1 MNIELL
7 EVAAEAL
14 GDLLDDVMFVGGATI
29 ELWLTSPGT
38 ADVRPTEDVDVV
50 VEVATRTA
58 FHEFEAELRR
68 RGFAED
74 QASKVICRW
83 RHEELQLTLDAMP
96 SRADILGFENRWQA
110 AALRHAVARVLPS
123 GARVRAAPPPYR
135 VAMKLEALRGR
146 GRGDYIASR
155 DFEDIVVLLDRR
167 AELVEELRAA
177 SDDLRRYVSAEA
189 QRLLGEPRLLDGIAA
204 TLSPDDASQ
213 ERAALVVVPAL
224 RALAEPS

>member
-1 MNIELL
+1 
-7 EVAAEAL
+7 
-14 GDLLDDVMFVGGATI
+14 
-29 ELWLTSPGT
+29 
-38 ADVRPTEDVDVV
+38 
-50 VEVATRTA
+50 
-58 FHEFEAELRR
+58 
-68 RGFAED
+68 
-74 QASKVICRW
+74 
-83 RHEELQLTLDAMP
+83 
-96 SRADILGFENRWQA
+96 
-110 AALRHAVARVLPS
+110 
-123 GARVRAAPPPYR
+123 
-135 VAMKLEALRGR
+135 MKLEALRGR